1 MRFGLTRRIPSE
13 NNDVDMFRRHVNS
26 LFDDFF
32 SPGPTG
38 FFDTDWAP
46 AVDIEET
53 DKGYV
58 VKAEMPG
65 MNEKDIS
72 VTVEN
77 NVLTIQGEKKDE
89 RERKS
94 RDSRTIISERSYGTF
109 RRSFTLPDSV
119 DAGKIAAEFKD
130 GILKVT
136 VPAEKARETKQIS
149 IKVN

>member
-1 MRFGLTRRIPSE
+1 MRFGLTRRTPSE
-13 NNDVDMFRRHVNS
+13 NSDVDMFRKHVNS

-32 SPGPTG
+32 SPAPTG

-46 AVDIEET
+46 AVDVEET
-53 DKGYV
+53 DRGYV

-65 MNEKDIS
+65 MSEKDIS

-77 NVLTIQGEKKDE
+77 DVLTIQGEKKDE
-89 RERKS
+89 RERKG
-94 RDSRTIISERSYGTF
+94 RDSRTIISERTYGSF

-119 DAGKIAAEFKD
+119 DAGKITAEFKD

-136 VPAEKARETKQIS
+136 VPAAKGRETKQIS

>member
-1 MRFGLTRRIPSE
+1 MRFGLTRRNPAG
-13 NNDVDMFRRHVNS
+13 NNDVDIFRRHMNS

-53 DKGYV
+53 DNGYV

-77 NVLTIQGEKKDE
+77 NILTIRGEKKAE
-89 RERKS
+89 NERKN
-94 RDSRTIISERSYGTF
+94 RDSRIIVSERSYGSF
-109 RRSFTLPDSV
+109 HRSFTLPESV
-119 DAGKIAAEFKD
+119 DASKITAAFKD
-130 GILKVT
+130 GILKIS
-136 VPAEKARETKQIS
+136 VPCVKTRESKQIS
-149 IKVN
+149 IRIN